1 MYIWGTDTA
10 IVHIGNEL
18 KKWVGFPSEVTSL
31 TTLKSNMQENESV
44 MFYFKE
50 AIYIL
55 DGENYLKYDGTN
67 LIDVSSIAYIP
78 TTTISRSPSRRWRD
92 LRRCKCITAKKKE
105 LIFSRWNFNRICIR
119 CNKYKLSR

>member
-1 MYIWGTDTA
+1 MYIWG
-10 IVHIGNEL
+10 
-18 KKWVGFPSEVTSL
+18 EVTSL

-92 LRRCKCITAKKKE
+92 L
-105 LIFSRWNFNRICIR
+105 
-119 CNKYKLSR
+119 